1 MIALPESATVFML
14 RGKGA
19 SLDKMMSG
27 WCDGVFDDY
36 DVRQIEYPA
45 SGDYYSIRD
54 GVVMLNEAVQ
64 NVAGHVAGPIIVV
77 GQSQGAQVADRWM
90 EKYRNDPTAP
100 RNMIFVLTGNPNRNP
115 TGRMIGQPE
124 YGGTIGRPTP
134 TDYPWPVIDVAR
146 SGDPWAIQRGWF
158 LNWWGSIFIH
168 PFYQGVNI
176 FDPANDVV
184 QVGNTTFVTT
194 K

>member
-1 MIALPESATVFML
+1 MIELPDEATVFML

-19 SLDKMMSG
+19 PLDKMNG
-27 WCDGVFDDY
+27 WLDGVFDKY
-36 DVRQIEYPA
+36 DVRHVEYPA
-45 SGDYYSIRD
+45 SGDYYTIRD
-54 GVVMLNEAVQ
+54 GVTMLNDSVRS
-64 NVAGHVAGPIIVV
+64 VRGPKIVV

-100 RNMIFVLTGNPNRNP
+100 RDMMFVLTGNPNRNP
-115 TGRMIGQPE
+115 TGRMIGSWE

-134 TDYPWPVIDVAR
+134 TTYPWPVIDVAR
-146 SGDPWAIQRGWF
+146 EGDPWPIKRGWF
-158 LNWWGSIFIH
+158 LNWWGSIFVH

-184 QVGNTTFVTT
+184 QVGNTTFVTA